1 MAKINEI
8 RKYRNQIRVF
18 EDRFEAGEV
27 LSQMVS
33 PKYKLK
39 KGIIVLAIPSGGVP
53 VGIKIAEKMQSSFD
67 LVIVRK
73 IQIPGNTEAGFGAM
87 ACDGSVF
94 LNESLLQRID
104 VKPSQIEEQAN
115 IVKKELEKRNKMF
128 RQGKPFPELTG
139 KTVILVDD
147 GLASGYTMMASIYM
161 VKKMGARKTV
171 IAVPTAPLR
180 SLEEVETGVEEI
192 YCANIRQGPVFAVA
206 DAYRHWYD
214 LSQAK
219 VMGLLKGRS

>member
-18 EDRFEAGEV
+18 EDRFEAGEG
-27 LSQMVS
+27 LSQMLS

-39 KGIIVLAIPSGGVP
+39 KDIIVLAIPSGGVP

-67 LVIVRK
+67 LVIVMK
-73 IQIPGNTEAGFGAM
+73 MQIPGNTEAGFGAM
-87 ACDGSVF
+87 AYDGSAF

-104 VKPSQIEEQAN
+104 LKPSQIEEQAN

-128 RQGKPFPELTG
+128 RQGKAFPELTG

-161 VKKMGARKTV
+161 VKKMGALKTV
-171 IAVPTAPLR
+171 VAVPTAPLR

-214 LSQAK
+214 LSQTE
-219 VMGLLKGRS
+219 VIGLLKGRF

>member
-1 MAKINEI
+1 MADITEI

-39 KGIIVLAIPSGGVP
+39 KGIIVLAIPCGGVP

-73 IQIPGNTEAGFGAM
+73 MQIPGNTEAGFGAM
-87 ACDGSVF
+87 AYDGSVF
-94 LNESLLQRID
+94 LNESLLRRID
-104 VKPSQIEEQAN
+104 LKPSQIEEQAN

-128 RQGKPFPELTG
+128 RQG
-139 KTVILVDD
+139 
-147 GLASGYTMMASIYM
+147 
-161 VKKMGARKTV
+161 R
-171 IAVPTAPLR
+171 PLPYKSR
-180 SLEEVETGVEEI
+180 PSWYSL
-192 YCANIRQGPVFAVA
+192 RP
-206 DAYRHWYD
+206 DRH
-214 LSQAK
+214 LPAK
-219 VMGLLKGRS
+219 Q

>member
-8 RKYRNQIRVF
+8 RKYRNKIRVF

-27 LSQMVS
+27 LSQMLS

-39 KGIIVLAIPSGGVP
+39 KDVIVLAIPSGGVP
-53 VGIKIAEKMQSSFD
+53 VGIKIAEKMQLSFD

-73 IQIPGNTEAGFGAM
+73 MQIPGNTEAGFGAM
-87 ACDGSVF
+87 AYDGSVF
-94 LNESLLQRID
+94 LNESLLHRINL
-104 VKPSQIEEQAN
+104 KPSQIEEQAN

-161 VKKMGARKTV
+161 VKKMGALKTV
-171 IAVPTAPLR
+171 VAVPTALLR
-180 SLEEVETGVEEI
+180 SLEDVETGVEEI

-214 LSQAK
+214 LSQTE
-219 VMGLLKGRS
+219 VLGLLKGRS

>member
-1 MAKINEI
+1 MSIDKFNKTIFTCLHIESQKI
-8 RKYRNQIRVF
+8 
-18 EDRFEAGEV
+18 EDPPIYSIGYYAISDIWGGE
-27 LSQMVS
+27 LQ

-39 KGIIVLAIPSGGVP
+39 KDIIVLAIPSGGVP

-73 IQIPGNTEAGFGAM
+73 MQIPGNTEAGFGAM
-87 ACDGSVF
+87 AYDGSVF

-104 VKPSQIEEQAN
+104 LKPSQIEEQAN

-161 VKKMGARKTV
+161 VKKMGALKTV
-171 IAVPTAPLR
+171 VAVPTAPLR

-192 YCANIRQGPVFAVA
+192 YCANIRQGPVFLPSLMPTVTG
-206 DAYRHWYD
+206 
-214 LSQAK
+214 
-219 VMGLLKGRS
+219 MI